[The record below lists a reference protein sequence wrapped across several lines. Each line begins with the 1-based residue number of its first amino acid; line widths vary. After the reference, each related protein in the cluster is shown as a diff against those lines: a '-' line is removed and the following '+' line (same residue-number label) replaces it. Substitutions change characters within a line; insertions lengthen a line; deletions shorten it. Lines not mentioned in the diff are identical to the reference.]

1 MLFSYCSFERNSA
14 LAMCSNNDQA
24 TYKWDLKG
32 YTSKAHNSRMKIF
45 ASFLSRATREGKNS
59 VPIYARLKILWGQLL
74 TFLYSEM
81 VMYTFTLRIFSTKYF
96 VYIHTIDSR
105 YLDLAYLE

>member
-1 MLFSYCSFERNSA
+1 MLFSYCSIEIYSA
-14 LAMCSNNDQA
+14 LSMCSNNDLA

-32 YTSKAHNSRMKIF
+32 YTSKAHNSHMKIF
-45 ASFLSRATREGKNS
+45 ASLLSWATLEGKNL

-81 VMYTFTLRIFSTKYF
+81 AMYSFTLRIFSTKYL
-96 VYIHTIDSR
+96 VYIHNIKYPD
-105 YLDLAYLE
+105 EEIQ